1 MKARLL
7 GLICLLIAAGAAWW
21 GIWEPLQAA
30 IEGQPGVR
38 YRIAT
43 FVLVPF
49 AAVFG
54 AFFLIFGDSVP
65 YRNAARQ
72 SLTGAGW
79 ALVLL
84 GAAGSG
90 ISFWCFKARFEELG
104 YGYSGASPQPPQQ
117 IIDPA
122 SIPRPPK
129 VG

>member
-1 MKARLL
+1 MAARLF
-7 GLICLLIAAGAAWW
+7 GLICLAVAAGAAWW

-30 IEGQPGVR
+30 QAQEPGVR
-38 YRIAT
+38 YRLAV

-54 AFFLIFGDSVP
+54 AFFLIFGSSVP
-65 YRNAARQ
+65 YRDAARQ
-72 SLTGAGW
+72 SPTVAGW
-79 ALVLL
+79 LL
-84 GAAGSG
+84 LLLSASGSG
-90 ISFWCFKARFEELG
+90 LSFWWFKARFEALG
-104 YGYSGASPQPPQQ
+104 YGYSGASPRHQQ